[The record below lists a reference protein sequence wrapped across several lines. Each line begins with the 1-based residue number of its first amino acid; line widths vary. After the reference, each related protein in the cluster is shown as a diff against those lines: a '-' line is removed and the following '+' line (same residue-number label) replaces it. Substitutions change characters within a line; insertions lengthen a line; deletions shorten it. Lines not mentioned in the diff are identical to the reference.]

1 MYTLLVILAI
11 LAAIFMIGIV
21 LIQSSKEGDLI
32 CRFGRYINLLVD
44 KKSHMHRYL
53 EAWIKQ
59 KSVEGMDSLSSIM
72 MLILK
77 KLKRGAYDNTT
88 SEGVLP

>member
-32 CRFGRYINLLVD
+32 CWFGRYINLLVD
-44 KKSHMHRYL
+44 KKSFN
-53 EAWIKQ
+53 I
-59 KSVEGMDSLSSIM
+59 VERTTLVIAGVIV
-72 MLILK
+72 IICVIC
-77 KLKRGAYDNTT
+77 AYVV
-88 SEGVLP
+88 S

>member
-44 KKSHMHRYL
+44 KKSFN
-53 EAWIKQ
+53 I
-59 KSVEGMDSLSSIM
+59 VERT
-72 MLILK
+72 ILVIA
-77 KLKRGAYDNTT
+77 GVIVIICVICAYVV
-88 SEGVLP
+88 S

>member
-11 LAAIFMIGIV
+11 LTAIFMIGIV

-44 KKSHMHRYL
+44 KKSFN
-53 EAWIKQ
+53 I
-59 KSVEGMDSLSSIM
+59 VERTTLVIAGVIV
-72 MLILK
+72 ICVIC
-77 KLKRGAYDNTT
+77 AYVV
-88 SEGVLP
+88 S

>member
-32 CRFGRYINLLVD
+32 CRFGRYINHLVD
-44 KKSHMHRYL
+44 KKSFN
-53 EAWIKQ
+53 I
-59 KSVEGMDSLSSIM
+59 VERTTLVIAGVIV
-72 MLILK
+72 IICVIC
-77 KLKRGAYDNTT
+77 AYVV
-88 SEGVLP
+88 S

>member
-11 LAAIFMIGIV
+11 LTAIFMIGIV

-44 KKSHMHRYL
+44 KKSFN
-53 EAWIKQ
+53 I
-59 KSVEGMDSLSSIM
+59 VERTTLVIAGVIV
-72 MLILK
+72 IICVIC
-77 KLKRGAYDNTT
+77 AYVV
-88 SEGVLP
+88 S

>member
-11 LAAIFMIGIV
+11 LTAIFMIGIV

-44 KKSHMHRYL
+44 KKSF
-53 EAWIKQ
+53 II
-59 KSVEGMDSLSSIM
+59 VERTTLVIAGVIV
-72 MLILK
+72 IICVIC
-77 KLKRGAYDNTT
+77 AYVV
-88 SEGVLP
+88 S

>member
-1 MYTLLVILAI
+1 MYTQLIVLAI

-44 KKSHMHRYL
+44 KKSFNFFERT
-53 EAWIKQ
+53 
-59 KSVEGMDSLSSIM
+59 
-72 MLILK
+72 ILVIA
-77 KLKRGAYDNTT
+77 GVIVIVCVICAYVV
-88 SEGVLP
+88 S

>member
-44 KKSHMHRYL
+44 KKSFN
-53 EAWIKQ
+53 I
-59 KSVEGMDSLSSIM
+59 VVIC
-72 MLILK
+72 
-77 KLKRGAYDNTT
+77 AYVV
-88 SEGVLP
+88 S

>member
-44 KKSHMHRYL
+44 KKSFN
-53 EAWIKQ
+53 I
-59 KSVEGMDSLSSIM
+59 VERTTLVIGGVIVIM
-72 MLILK
+72 CVIC
-77 KLKRGAYDNTT
+77 AYVV
-88 SEGVLP
+88 S